1 MASCRHLFSRK
12 ESACSAGDA
21 GDLGLIPG
29 SRRSPGKGNGNPLQH
44 SCLENPK
51 DKGAWQVLVYGVE
64 KNRTPLKRL
73 STHARTFAQDQLPNE
88 MQVICLANVSQI
100 NTHLNIN
107 LYCSRKERGK
117 QDDFFGDG
125 WERKLQLPGSGWR
138 WCLRGKPTQEQ

>member
-1 MASCRHLFSRK
+1 MGIGRSARLV
-12 ESACSAGDA
+12 ESSWKGT
-21 GDLGLIPG
+21 
-29 SRRSPGKGNGNPLQH
+29 KGN
-44 SCLENPK
+44 K
-51 DKGAWQVLVYGVE
+51 A
-64 KNRTPLKRL
+64 
-73 STHARTFAQDQLPNE
+73 QLPNE